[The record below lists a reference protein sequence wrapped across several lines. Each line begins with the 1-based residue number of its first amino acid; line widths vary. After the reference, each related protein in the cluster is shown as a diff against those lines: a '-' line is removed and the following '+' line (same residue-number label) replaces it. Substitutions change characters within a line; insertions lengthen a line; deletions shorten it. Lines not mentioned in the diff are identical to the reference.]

1 MSDKTQKIAVY
12 ALGAF
17 MTFAGV
23 SHMSFSREEFQAQV
37 PNWIPFF
44 SKDAVVLGSGVAEIG
59 LGLGLLALP
68 KKRREVGMALAA
80 FYTAIFPG
88 NIAQYAERRSAFG
101 LDTDRKRFI
110 RLLLQAPSSPQPYTP
125 QGSPPKTRNYPPTT
139 NNHNSGLAAAI
150 GKAIVGGTTT
160 TVLYS

>member
-23 SHMSFSREEFQAQV
+23 SHMSFSREEFQAEV

-110 RLLLQAPSSPQPYTP
+110 RLLLQAP
-125 QGSPPKTRNYPPTT
+125 
-139 NNHNSGLAAAI
+139 LIAAALHAAGI
-150 GKAIVGGTTT
+150 PAENEELPTDN
-160 TVLYS
+160 